1 MLDTYF
7 SLLRRPS
14 NPLASLRL
22 VTKDGSDSFVENLIH
37 GSVQR
42 ETSALT
48 RADHVCCAD
57 KTGVVRTNNVAKL
70 KGIFQIGNGQ
80 PNEAFLRVSP
90 PAVGVA
96 R

>member
-42 ETSALT
+42 EVPALT

-80 PNEAFLRVSP
+80 PNEAVLPVSP